1 MTMYSCSFIITPN
14 MNQTL
19 FTPLSLSKLLK
30 EKKVETK
37 KTGFWWCQWSTKER
51 PPEQEWE
58 LEYVTSDDDFVDVTG
73 GSWER
78 YKAFSIGELPD
89 VFRQVF
95 DNKEIKEKING
106 EEGYYQSK
114 AESNWDFFCSKY
126 FKDPKTA
133 WETLEKTIRSL

>member
-1 MTMYSCSFIITPN
+1 

-19 FTPLSLSKLLK
+19 FTPLSLSQLLK
-30 EKKVETK
+30 SRGVKQESMFYWWNGKIGMIAGRKDYSLYRYGECRDMYNGYRFEDEEKENS
-37 KTGFWWCQWSTKER
+37 FS
-51 PPEQEWE
+51 
-58 LEYVTSDDDFVDVTG
+58 
-73 GSWER
+73 
-78 YKAFSIGELPD
+78 AFTISELPD